1 MLKRGVF
8 TRFQEL
14 RERNED
20 GVALASTVILSIV
33 IFIIAASLSMTLV
46 NAANLTADNKS
57 QVITF
62 SSAESGTDYALLGA
76 VANSC
81 EAAGSD
87 STAGFAFDVYR
98 SASDTAPTGLT
109 DPSLTKGC
117 PQHGDKFITIK
128 STGTD
133 SRGKATEVVS
143 TFRWVIRNLG
153 SAEGAVVAGTGLSN
167 ISQLGVYNTDGDLLV
182 KDGNFDCNSSSNI
195 SGDVVIMNGTFRM
208 SGGCEIKGSVY
219 AKNSVQIDNA
229 AVSVGGDVYT
239 LGDFYMTTAATVKG
253 SVYAKGNIKV
263 DSNALIEGTITGLGT
278 GQTLID
284 HARILGGV
292 FTNGPLRI
300 GSDARI
306 GGSVISTNS
315 GSSDIYA
322 ARINGDLLI
331 NGRFSQFA
339 ASVIGGNVSAA
350 AAGQTNAIEPSGTFG
365 GFIRLG
371 GTSNSSTPPF
381 KPSPL
386 GGLYENQ
393 TISARVPVTF
403 EVPVQL
409 TPDFFKWRDFSYLE
423 SDWTS
428 AGYQIVTRSD
438 CNFQDVGTN
447 VAAIN
452 SYTVPTLVD
461 ARGCSNFKAYGVTFN
476 LKTDVTFLVN
486 KLDNGQAMKI
496 NSVPGTGKHEFNIIT
511 PDLVKDSNP
520 TCSSGQGEIRV
531 PNLAMSDDITG
542 FIYSPCKVNF
552 GGASKINGQIYT
564 GNADY
569 AAGGLTSFS
578 YVQMSVPGFPVEE
591 TAQAPAAFDADATER
606 VLPVLVSRTES

>member
-1 MLKRGVF
+1 MLKRGIF
-8 TRFQEL
+8 TRFEQFRQRDE
-14 RERNED
+14 E
-20 GVALASTVILSIV
+20 GVALVSVVILSMVILIIV
-33 IFIIAASLSMTLV
+33 SSLSITLV
-46 NAANLTADNKS
+46 QGANLTADNKS
-57 QVITF
+57 QVVTF
-62 SSAESGTDYALLGA
+62 ASAESGTDYALLGA

-81 EAAGSD
+81 ETSGSSAAD
-87 STAGFAFDVYR
+87 GFTFEVYR
-98 SASDTAPTGLT
+98 SASETAPTGLS
-109 DPSLTKGC
+109 DPTLSKGC

-182 KDGNFDCNSSSNI
+182 KNGNFDCNSSSNI

-219 AKNSVQIDNA
+219 AKGNVQIDNA

-306 GGSVISTNS
+306 EGSVISTNS

-428 AGYQIVTRSD
+428 AGYQVVAINNCD
-438 CNFQDVGTN
+438 FQNVGTN
-447 VAAIN
+447 VAKIN

-461 ARGCSNFKAYGVTFN
+461 ARGCSNFNAYGVTFN
-476 LKTDVTFLVN
+476 LKTNVTFLVN

-496 NSVPGTGKHEFNIIT
+496 NSASGTGKHEFNIIA

-520 TCSSGQGEIRV
+520 TCSSGQGDIRV
-531 PNLAMSDDITG
+531 PNLMMSDDITG
-542 FIYSPCKVNF
+542 FIYSPCKVSF

-569 AAGGLTSFS
+569 AAGGLTAFK
-578 YVQMSVPGFPVEE
+578 YVKMGIPGFPVEAAGE
-591 TAQAPAAFDADATER
+591 TPAAFDADATER
-606 VLPVLVSRTES
+606 VLPVLVARSEN